1 MTPHEAISQLE
12 EINREPHC
20 YSEAVEMAIEA
31 LEKQIPKKTK
41 QFEMGLDGKIIIP
54 CGNCEST
61 LDGDW
66 DYCPFCG
73 QNILWRVKGDH

>member
-1 MTPHEAISQLE
+1 MQMTNEEAIKTIE
-12 EINREPHC
+12 VDRAMFD
-20 YSEAVEMAIEA
+20 AVIEA

-66 DYCPFCG
+66 NYCPYCG
-73 QNILWRVKGDH
+73 QNILWRVKDDRSD